1 MAYTIRPARPDR
13 DQTMNLARA
22 LLQRVRSDGRFS
34 CRLEDGKKLGD
45 IVVREVRL
53 TTAKPN
59 CGQHAGPCDL
69 PRFGGEKPHKNLR
82 FLQWF
87 DWIDFNGLVN
97 DVLDELGVEADVW
110 STPQDTRVDAG
121 RKLWIR
127 RGTRRRVHW
136 DVEEQLIGGGPWTEY
151 VADHG
156 SESQF
161 TMEG

>member
-1 MAYTIRPARPDR
+1 MAYTIRLADPAEKIRIQDR
-13 DQTMNLARA
+13 ISARA
-22 LLQRVRSDGRFS
+22 QEDGRFT
-34 CRLEDGKKLGD
+34 CRLESGPAEIL
-45 IVVREVRL
+45 IREIRL
-53 TTAKPN
+53 VHAKIY

-69 PRFGGEKPHKNLR
+69 PRPLEKPKRRLKI
-82 FLQWF
+82 LEWF
-87 DWIDFNGLVN
+87 DFVDFNGLVN